1 MSGANMRGMRAHVRN
16 VLPCRHAYIGLRA
29 LQRMSKAMSNTT
41 CGNLI
46 LVAAVATVGAVVDDV
61 VAVVIGGN
69 APDLGQP
76 IGLGGPSATLQPP
89 AQNRLMCIHA
99 SAKCSHH

>member
-1 MSGANMRGMRAHVRN
+1 MADLHWLPSLSLHVLTPAQGLPGKKMSGANMRGMRAHVRN

-29 LQRMSKAMSNTT
+29 LQRMSKAMSSTT

-46 LVAAVATVGAVVDDV
+46 LVAAVATVRAVVDDV
-61 VAVVIGGN
+61 VAVVNGGN

-76 IGLGGPSATLQPP
+76 IG
-89 AQNRLMCIHA
+89 
-99 SAKCSHH
+99 